1 MVVPRIRTITF
12 WGLYWDTLILG
23 NYHMSRQAP
32 WALGRQSNEELN
44 FKLAPVGALGIHS
57 RCSRALALPSQVASS
72 LGYEISGGLV
82 SRV

>member
-1 MVVPRIRTITF
+1 MVVPIIRTIIF
-12 WGLYWDTLILG
+12 WGLYWDTRVLG

-44 FKLAPVGALGIHS
+44 FKLAPLGALGS